1 MKPPIGVLR
10 AAPQSASYSALD
22 DEAAWARHVAEI
34 ESNVAAQQ
42 ERHLAE
48 RFARAM
54 ELLGDEKQEV
64 RWGGIFALERL
75 SRRSARDQSTIA
87 EVLATYVRRR
97 APWKTG
103 QPTTRIESE
112 TQLIV
117 TVLGRR
123 SWPYRN
129 EDRPLDLHAT
139 NLAKAHLP
147 FAHFEAAFL
156 YDCNLESALLF
167 QAHLQGAWMA
177 RCHLKNANLDGA
189 HLEGADLSNVTG
201 LHEDQL
207 QAAHLNAK
215 TILPAAIALKM
226 RRPLR

>member
-1 MKPPIGVLR
+1 MNSITGVLR
-10 AAPQSASYSALD
+10 AAPQRPVD
-22 DEAAWARHVAEI
+22 DEAVWARHVAEI
-34 ESNVAAQQ
+34 ESNVAGQQ

-54 ELLGDEKQEV
+54 ELLGDEKPEV

-75 SRRSARDQSTIA
+75 ARRSAQDQSTIA

-97 APWKTG
+97 APWKPG

-123 SWPYRN
+123 GWPFRN

-147 FAHFEAAFL
+147 FAHLEAAFL
-156 YDCNLESALLF
+156 YDCNLESALLV

-189 HLEGADLSNVTG
+189 HLEGADLSNTTG
-201 LHEDQL
+201 LSEDQL
-207 QAAHLNAK
+207 SLAFLNEK
-215 TILPAAIALKM
+215 TILPTALSLK
-226 RRPLR
+226 LRLPAR

>member
-1 MKPPIGVLR
+1 MRNLPGVLR
-10 AAPQSASYSALD
+10 ASPQPSAD
-22 DEAAWARHVAEI
+22 GEAAWARHVAEI
-34 ESNVAAQQ
+34 ESNVSAQQ

-54 ELLGDEKQEV
+54 ELLGNEKPEV

-75 SRRSARDQSTIA
+75 ARRSPQDQSSIA

-97 APWKTG
+97 APWKPG
-103 QPTTRIESE
+103 EPTQHIESE

-147 FAHFEAAFL
+147 LAHLEAAFF
-156 YDCNLESALLF
+156 YDCNLESALLY

-189 HLEGADLSNVTG
+189 HLEGADLSTATG
-201 LHEDQL
+201 LSADQL
-207 QAAHLNAK
+207 QMAYLDAK
-215 TILPAAIALKM
+215 TMLPASLSLKLQP
-226 RRPLR
+226 RRY